1 MDEREI
7 QRKRRENEEQATSD
21 RARILGLPY
30 LDTREFED
38 NLPLTKNLLTVDEMH
53 RDLILPLH
61 KGGGE
66 EHYQFMVTSQTP
78 RSLIERMRQQY
89 LNNGERADFFLIS
102 GSAFKTFMLR
112 YDPPREVVYEDIKI
126 AGEGDSETIAAV
138 SQTLATVSTEKV
150 FDFLIDQADKLG
162 ASDIHIEN
170 LRGEIRIR
178 MRVDGLLH
186 PVATIDRDRY
196 RVFMGELSSRAN
208 VSMASNRPQSGHMQ
222 KDVTRDGVT
231 HLLNIRVETI
241 PTMYGQDAVLRLF
254 NFDESLLN
262 LDLLG
267 LSKDEMAEIRE
278 VISHPRGLVLMVGPT
293 GSGKSTTLYSMLNAL
308 NTSERK
314 IITLEDPIEY
324 GITGISQIPINT
336 GEGGS
341 FAEGLRSVLRLD
353 PDVVM
358 VGEIRDADTAKTAI
372 QASITGHLV
381 LSSFHANSTS
391 AAFARMIDLI
401 GVNPIFASSIRL
413 IVAQRLVR
421 KLADSKKPRR
431 ATEAEVKYI
440 REVLKGVDPKFL
452 KGIRVAKPRNEATAR
467 TNGGKMTAKV
477 ADAGETSAMNP
488 AKILADTAV
497 DNLDLALEAQAM
509 ELKKENV
516 QEETASREFDFD
528 NIVLY
533 EPVATEEHPFGYAG
547 RTVLMEQLVVS
558 EDIQGFIRGDVAD
571 INTNAIEK
579 AAKGHG
585 MLTLEQK
592 GVIAALKGETTLEEV
607 SRVI

>member
-1 MDEREI
+1 MDENDI
-7 QRKRRENEEQATSD
+7 QLKRRENEEQATAG

-30 LDTREFED
+30 LDTREFE
-38 NLPLTKNLLTVDEMH
+38 NEIPLVQDLLDVQEMH
-53 RDLILPLH
+53 KDFIIPLQ

-78 RSLIERMRQQY
+78 RTLIEKMRNEY
-89 LNNGERADFFLIS
+89 TDEGERVDFFLIS
-102 GSAFKTFMLR
+102 NSAYKVFMLR
-112 YDPPREVVYEDIKI
+112 YDPPKVIKYDDIKI
-126 AGEGDSETIAAV
+126 AGEGDSETIASV
-138 SQTLATVSTEKV
+138 SKTLSTVSTEKV
-150 FDFLIDQADKLG
+150 FDFLLDQADKLG

-170 LRGEIRIR
+170 MRDEIRIR

-186 PVATIDRDRY
+186 PVANIDRDRY
-196 RVFMGELSSRAN
+196 RIFMGELSSRSNISTAAN
-208 VSMASNRPQSGHMQ
+208 KPQSGHMQ
-222 KDVTRDGVT
+222 KEIHRDGTT

-262 LDLLG
+262 LGLLG
-267 LSKDEMAEIRE
+267 LSREERAEIDE

-308 NTSERK
+308 NTSDKK

-336 GEGGS
+336 NAGGS

-391 AAFARMIDLI
+391 AAFSRMIDLI
-401 GVNPIFASSIRL
+401 GMNPIFASSIRL

-421 KLADSKKPRR
+421 KLSDAKKARP
-431 ATEAEVKYI
+431 ATEAERDYI
-440 REVLKGVDPKFL
+440 REVMKGV
-452 KGIRVAKPRNEATAR
+452 N
-467 TNGGKMTAKV
+467 
-477 ADAGETSAMNP
+477 ADVLS
-488 AKILADTAV
+488 
-497 DNLDLALEAQAM
+497 
-509 ELKKENV
+509 
-516 QEETASREFDFD
+516 DFD
-528 NIVLY
+528 MENPLLY
-533 EPVATEEHPFGYAG
+533 DPVTTEEDPFGYKG
-547 RTVLMEQLVVS
+547 RTVIMEQLVVS
-558 EDIQGFIRGDVAD
+558 DDIQAFIRGDVAD
-571 INTNAIEK
+571 INTKAIEETARK
-579 AAKGHG
+579 NG

-592 GVIAALKGETTLEEV
+592 GVLAVLRGETTLEEI

>member
-7 QRKRRENEEQATSD
+7 QQKRRENEEQATRERSK
-21 RARILGLPY
+21 ILGLPY
-30 LDTREFED
+30 ADSREFED
-38 NLPLTKNLLTVDEMH
+38 VLPLTKGLIEIEQMH
-53 RDLILPLH
+53 KDSILPFST
-61 KGGGE
+61 GGGDK
-66 EHYQFMVTSQTP
+66 HFQFLVTSQTP
-78 RSLIERMRQQY
+78 SSVIEKMRQEY
-89 LNNGERADFFLIS
+89 LDKGERADFFLIS
-102 GSAFKTFMLR
+102 LSGYRTLMLR
-112 YDPPREVVYEDIKI
+112 FDPPKEIKYDDIKI
-126 AGEGDSETIAAV
+126 AGEGDSETIASV
-138 SQTLATVSTEKV
+138 SKTLSTVSTEKV
-150 FDFLIDQADKLG
+150 FDFLIEQADKLG

-170 LRGEIRIR
+170 LRDEIRIR

-186 PVATIDRDRY
+186 PVAKIDRDRY
-196 RVFMGELSSRAN
+196 RIFMGELSSRAN
-208 VSMASNRPQSGHMQ
+208 VSTASNKPQSGHMQ
-222 KDVTRDGVT
+222 KDIISGKSS

-267 LSKDEMAEIRE
+267 LSKEERAEINE

-308 NTSERK
+308 NTTDRK

-324 GITGISQIPINT
+324 GITGISQIPIHTND
-336 GEGGS
+336 GGS

-413 IVAQRLVR
+413 VVAQRLVR
-421 KLADSKKPRR
+421 KLSKSKKARR
-431 ATEAEVKYI
+431 ITDAEAKYI
-440 REVLKGVDPKFL
+440 RKVLAGVSPKWFKGIKDVGEVLASKGSSKVFEDTTMAATKLDKAL
-452 KGIRVAKPRNEATAR
+452 KAY
-467 TNGGKMTAKV
+467 
-477 ADAGETSAMNP
+477 DD
-488 AKILADTAV
+488 DTV
-497 DNLDLALEAQAM
+497 LSEEDL
-509 ELKKENV
+509 K
-516 QEETASREFDFD
+516 EFDFGD
-528 NIVLY
+528 LVLY
-533 EPVATEEHPFGYAG
+533 DPVPTVDAPFGYNG
-547 RTVLMEQLVVS
+547 RMVIMEQLVVS
-558 EDIQGFIRGDVAD
+558 DEMQAFIRGDVTD
-571 INTNAIEK
+571 INTNEIEK
-579 AAKGHG
+579 VAKKNG

-592 GVIAALKGETTLEEV
+592 GVLAALRGETTLSEV

>member
-1 MDEREI
+1 MHHDYI
-7 QRKRRENEEQATSD
+7 IPLQA
-21 RARILGLPY
+21 
-30 LDTREFED
+30 
-38 NLPLTKNLLTVDEMH
+38 
-53 RDLILPLH
+53 
-61 KGGGE
+61 GGGE

-78 RSLIERMRQQY
+78 RSVIERIRQEY
-89 LNNGERADFFLIS
+89 TNEGEKADFFLIS
-102 GSAFKTFMLR
+102 GSAYKVFMLR
-112 YDPPREVVYEDIKI
+112 YDPPKVVHYDDIKI
-126 AGEGDSETIAAV
+126 AGEGDSATIAEV
-138 SQTLATVSTEKV
+138 SQTLAHVSTEKV
-150 FDFLIDQADKLG
+150 FDYLIDQADKLG

-170 LRGEIRIR
+170 LRDTIRIR
-178 MRVDGLLH
+178 MRVDGILH
-186 PVATIDRDRY
+186 PVANIDRDRY
-196 RVFMGELSSRAN
+196 RIFMGELSSRAN
-208 VSMASNRPQSGHMQ
+208 VSTASNSPQSGHMQ
-222 KDVTRDGVT
+222 REIYRDGAS

-267 LSKDEMAEIRE
+267 LSNEERAEINQ

-308 NTSERK
+308 NTTERK

-324 GITGISQIPINT
+324 GITGISQIPIHTND
-336 GEGGS
+336 GGS

-413 IVAQRLVR
+413 IIAQRLVR
-421 KLADSKKPRR
+421 KLAASKRPRP
-431 ATEAEVKYI
+431 ATAAEAAYI
-440 REVLKGVDPKFL
+440 RE
-452 KGIRVAKPRNEATAR
+452 A
-467 TNGGKMTAKV
+467 MS
-477 ADAGETSAMNP
+477 SASQE
-488 AKILADTAV
+488 ILSKL
-497 DNLDLALEAQAM
+497 NLD
-509 ELKKENV
+509 
-516 QEETASREFDFD
+516 
-528 NIVLY
+528 NITLY
-533 EPVATEEHPFGYAG
+533 DPVTTEDHPFGYDG
-547 RTVLMEQLVVS
+547 RLVIMEQLIVS
-558 EDIQGFIRGDVAD
+558 EDIQTFIRGDVAD
-571 INTNAIEK
+571 INTNAIERT
-579 AAKGHG
+579 AVSHG

-592 GVIAALKGETTLEEV
+592 GILTALRGNTTLEEI

>member
-1 MDEREI
+1 MNEDEVQI
-7 QRKRRENEEQATSD
+7 KRRDNEEEATRG

-30 LDTREFED
+30 LDTREFEATI
-38 NLPLTKNLLTVDEMH
+38 PLTK
-53 RDLILPLH
+53 DLIDVNMMHQNYIIPLQR
-61 KGGGE
+61 GDGE
-66 EHYQFMVTSQTP
+66 KSYQFMVTSQTP
-78 RSLIERMRQQY
+78 RSLLSQMQ
-89 LNNGERADFFLIS
+89 RAYNDEGDNVDFFLIS
-102 GSAFKTFMLR
+102 NSAFKVFMLR
-112 YDPPREVVYEDIKI
+112 YDPPKEVHYDDIKI
-126 AGEGDSETIAAV
+126 GGEGDSETIASV
-138 SQTLATVSTEKV
+138 SQTLASVSTEKV
-150 FDFLIDQADKLG
+150 FDFLLDQADKLG

-170 LRGEIRIR
+170 MRDEIRIR

-186 PVATIDRDRY
+186 PVANIDKDRY
-196 RVFMGELSSRAN
+196 RIFMGELSSRAN
-208 VSMASNRPQSGHMQ
+208 VSTASNKPQSGHMQ
-222 KDVTRDGVT
+222 KEIHVDGAS

-254 NFDESLLN
+254 NFDENLLN

-267 LSKDEMAEIRE
+267 LTDEERAEINE

-308 NTSERK
+308 NTSDRK

-336 GEGGS
+336 NAGGS

-391 AAFARMIDLI
+391 AAFSRMIDLI
-401 GVNPIFASSIRL
+401 GANPIFSSSIRL
-413 IVAQRLVR
+413 IIAQRLVR
-421 KLADSKKPRR
+421 ILSASKEARP

-440 REVLKGVDPKFL
+440 HEVFKGTPREKLMGVDL
-452 KGIRVAKPRNEATAR
+452 
-467 TNGGKMTAKV
+467 
-477 ADAGETSAMNP
+477 
-488 AKILADTAV
+488 
-497 DNLDLALEAQAM
+497 
-509 ELKKENV
+509 
-516 QEETASREFDFD
+516 D
-528 NIVLY
+528 NITLY
-533 EPVATEEHPFGYAG
+533 DPVPTEEEPFGYTG
-547 RTVLMEQLVVS
+547 RKVIMEQLVVS
-558 EDIQGFIRGDVAD
+558 DEIAKYIRGEVAD
-571 INTNAIEK
+571 INTKEIEETAK
-579 AAKGHG
+579 AGG

-592 GVIAALKGETTLEEV
+592 GILSALRGETTLSEV

>member
-7 QRKRRENEEQATSD
+7 QNKRRNNEEQATET
-21 RARILGLPY
+21 RAKILGLPY
-30 LDTREFED
+30 LDTREFEND
-38 NLPLTKNLLTVDEMH
+38 IPLVKGLLDVKEMH
-53 RDLILPLH
+53 QDYILPLY
-61 KGGGE
+61 KGGGD

-78 RSLIERMRQQY
+78 RSLIQQMRQQY
-89 LNNGERADFFLIS
+89 TDNGEKVDFFLIS
-102 GSAFKTFMLR
+102 GSAYKALMLR

-126 AGEGDSETIAAV
+126 AGEGDSETIASV
-138 SQTLATVSTEKV
+138 SRILAGVSSEMV

-170 LRGEIRIR
+170 MRDGIRIR

-186 PVATIDRDRY
+186 PVANIDKDRY
-196 RVFMGELSSRAN
+196 RVMMGELSSRAN
-208 VSMASNRPQSGHMQ
+208 VSTASNKPQSGHMQ
-222 KDVTRDGVT
+222 KEIMRGTAS
-231 HLLNIRVETI
+231 HILNIRVETI

-254 NFDESLLN
+254 NFDETLLN
-262 LDLLG
+262 LGLLG
-267 LSKDEMAEIRE
+267 LSREERAEIDE

-308 NTSERK
+308 NTTDRK

-336 GEGGS
+336 NEGGS

-421 KLADSKKPRR
+421 RLSDSKKARK
-431 ATEAEVKYI
+431 ATEAEKKYI
-440 REVLKGVDPKFL
+440 REVLRGVDPKYL
-452 KGIRVAKPRNEATAR
+452 KGLGARKKSAASVAR
-467 TNGGKMTAKV
+467 
-477 ADAGETSAMNP
+477 
-488 AKILADTAV
+488 AKIEVAEIMSGVETELDKALAERQISERGLRKQA
-497 DNLDLALEAQAM
+497 AM
-509 ELKKENV
+509 ED
-516 QEETASREFDFD
+516 ADIDFD
-528 NIVLY
+528 SITLY
-533 EPVATEEHPFGYAG
+533 DPVATTAEPFGYAG
-547 RTVLMEQLVVS
+547 RMVLMEQLIVNES
-558 EDIQGFIRGDVAD
+558 IQTFIRGDVTD
-571 INTNAIEK
+571 INTAAIE
-579 AAKGHG
+579 AAARKQG

-592 GVIAALKGETTLEEV
+592 GVIAALRGETTLEEV

>member
-1 MDEREI
+1 MDENEI
-7 QRKRRENEEQATSD
+7 QQKRRENEEQATAQ

-30 LDTREFED
+30 LDTREFE
-38 NLPLTKNLLTVDEMH
+38 NEIPLVPDLLDVEEMH
-53 RDLILPLH
+53 KDFIIPLQ

-66 EHYQFMVTSQTP
+66 DHYQFMVTSQTP
-78 RSLIERMRQQY
+78 RTLIENTRDKY
-89 LNNGERADFFLIS
+89 TDEGERVDFFLIS
-102 GSAFKTFMLR
+102 GSAYKVFMLR
-112 YDPPREVVYEDIKI
+112 YDPPQVIKYDDIKI
-126 AGEGDSETIAAV
+126 AGEGDSETIASV
-138 SQTLATVSTEKV
+138 SKTLSTVSTEKV
-150 FDFLIDQADKLG
+150 FDFLLDQADKLG

-170 LRGEIRIR
+170 MRDEIRIR

-186 PVATIDRDRY
+186 PVANIDKDRY
-196 RVFMGELSSRAN
+196 RIFMGELSSRAN
-208 VSMASNRPQSGHMQ
+208 VSTASNKPQSGHMQ
-222 KDVTRDGVT
+222 KEIHRDGAT

-267 LSKDEMAEIRE
+267 LSKEERAEIDE

-308 NTSERK
+308 NTSDKK

-336 GEGGS
+336 NAGGS

-391 AAFARMIDLI
+391 AAFSRMIDLI
-401 GVNPIFASSIRL
+401 GVNPIFSSSIRL

-421 KLADSKKPRR
+421 KLSDAKKART
-431 ATEAEVKYI
+431 ATETERDYI
-440 REVLKGVDPKFL
+440 CGVMKGVAPDVL
-452 KGIRVAKPRNEATAR
+452 
-467 TNGGKMTAKV
+467 
-477 ADAGETSAMNP
+477 S
-488 AKILADTAV
+488 
-497 DNLDLALEAQAM
+497 
-509 ELKKENV
+509 
-516 QEETASREFDFD
+516 DFD
-528 NIVLY
+528 MENLLLY
-533 EPVATEEHPFGYAG
+533 DPVATEEDPFGYSG
-547 RTVLMEQLVVS
+547 RTVIMEQLVVS
-558 EDIQGFIRGDVAD
+558 DDIQAFIRGDVAD
-571 INTNAIEK
+571 INTKAIEETARK
-579 AAKGHG
+579 NG

-592 GVIAALKGETTLEEV
+592 GVLAVLRGETTLEEI